1 MEKRYRRTL
10 VFIFNYS
17 ALASLL
23 IFIFYKGVGQ
33 RDLPYILVLSGF
45 FILTAAN
52 LILLYKKNTIEL
64 SSWFTSILM
73 FFLDLYLFILA
84 PEQGYALLW
93 FYILPP
99 VSILL
104 IQEKGV
110 YLSILF
116 IILTVL
122 IYFLFPNLLVYK
134 LPLKFFVRLIV
145 TNLVLIYLLY
155 FFDKMRRNYESQ
167 LAKNIDEL
175 QKSYEEIAVTEE
187 ELRERQEEM
196 QILMEEIK
204 RKEAYLQRL
213 LSHLPDGFAIVDLKG
228 RIKFV
233 NKATQNIFGDI
244 KDLHYSKLFD
254 ESENKKIL
262 KAIGKVF
269 HGQSTVI
276 EVTAKSLDGS
286 EIYLLTTLYPEYDE
300 ENQIAGVAI
309 IFKDI
314 TEIKKLQ
321 TKLEIEYKRI
331 RDLIDNI
338 PAYIYFKDEKLRFL
352 VVNEQF
358 AKFVKIDNRD
368 KLIGHKLSDFYPDNE
383 KIKKA
388 EEQER
393 QIMEK
398 GKSIIDME
406 ITCAE
411 HGEKRWLRAT
421 KIPFYDKDGK
431 ITGLIAIVIDIT
443 NDKLKTEQ
451 IKQLNN
457 KLIKFYEAVE
467 NSSVG
472 ILITDAQGVAEYA
485 NKAYM
490 EIAGYQMDAIKR
502 ISQVLSKS
510 NRHPKG
516 LLEKFYE
523 AVRKKQG
530 FSMNIVHLR
539 KTDNKIL
546 HLNIIV
552 SPVRNESTREIEGYV
567 LITNDITDLVKEK
580 EKVEQLNK
588 NILQSINYA
597 RAIQQSILKGNLDLS
612 LYFRDMFIIYQP
624 KEIIGGDFYYFQRI
638 ENHIYLAVADC
649 TGHGVPG
656 ALISVVG
663 YHLIDETIKENPSAE
678 PHQILEKLREDV
690 KDIFVEFRGGMDM
703 ALCKIDLHSLKLQFS
718 GAFLPVFVSRNN
730 EIIELKHTKSP
741 VGYYPIEH
749 QFVTH
754 NFQLQKGDVIYL
766 FSDGYYD
773 QLFYDEKRKR
783 FAKLT
788 SIGFKELL
796 KSISDLPLHQ
806 QEQIL
811 KNRLQDILQNN
822 PQTDDIT
829 IIAVEV

>member
-1 MEKRYRRTL
+1 MDRRYRRIL

-17 ALASLL
+17 ALVSLL
-23 IFIFYKGVGQ
+23 IFILYKGLGQ
-33 RDLPYILVLSGF
+33 RDTLYIAVLSTF
-45 FILTAAN
+45 FILTVAN
-52 LILLYKKNTIEL
+52 LILLYKKNTIVL

-73 FFLDLYLFILA
+73 FLLDLYLFIFA

-104 IQEKGV
+104 LQSKGLH
-110 YLSILF
+110 LSLLF
-116 IILTVL
+116 VVLVVIIY
-122 IYFLFPNLLVYK
+122 IFFPNILAYK
-134 LPLKFFVRLIV
+134 YPLKFFIRLIV

-155 FFDKMRRNYESQ
+155 FFDKIRRNYETQ
-167 LAKNIDEL
+167 LSEKIDEL
-175 QKSYEEIAVTEE
+175 QRSYEEIAVGEE
-187 ELRERQEEM
+187 ELRERNEEL

-204 RKEAYLQRL
+204 HKEASLQRL
-213 LSHLPDGFAIVDLKG
+213 LTHLPDGFAIIDLKG
-228 RIKFV
+228 RIKFI
-233 NKATQNIFGDI
+233 NKATEKIFGDI
-244 KDLHYSKLFD
+244 KGLHYSQLFE

-262 KAIGKVF
+262 RAIEQVF
-269 HGQSTVI
+269 HGQSLVI
-276 EVTAKSLDGS
+276 EVKAKSLDGS
-286 EIYLLTTLYPEYDE
+286 ELYLLVTLYPEYDE
-300 ENQIAGVAI
+300 DNEISGIVA

-321 TKLEIEYKRI
+321 NKLETEYKRI

-338 PAYIYFKDEKLRFL
+338 PAYIYFKDENLRFL
-352 VVNEQF
+352 VVNQQF
-358 AKFVKIDNRD
+358 TDFVKINDRQA
-368 KLIGHKLSDFYPDNE
+368 LIGHKLSDFYPDNE

-393 QIMEK
+393 QIIEK
-398 GKSIIDME
+398 GVSIIDME
-406 ITCAE
+406 VQCKE
-411 HGEKRWLRAT
+411 HGEERWLKAT

-431 ITGLIAIVIDIT
+431 ITGLIAIMVDVT
-443 NDKLKTEQ
+443 KDKIKTEQ

-457 KLIKFYEAVE
+457 RLIKFYEAVE

-510 NRHPKG
+510 KRWPAG
-516 LLEKFYE
+516 LLEKFYQ

-530 FSMNIVHLR
+530 FSMNIVHRR
-539 KTDNKIL
+539 KSDNKIL
-546 HLNIIV
+546 HLNIKV
-552 SPVRNESTREIEGYV
+552 SPVRNEVTNEIEGYV

-588 NILQSINYA
+588 NIIQSINYA

-612 LYFRDMFIIYQP
+612 LYFKDSFVIYKP

-638 ENHIYLAVADC
+638 ENYIYLAVADC

-656 ALISVVG
+656 ALISVIG
-663 YHLIDETIKENPSAE
+663 YHLIDETIKENPLAP
-678 PHQILEKLREDV
+678 PHQILEQLRQELKEV
-690 KDIFVEFRGGMDM
+690 FIEFRGGLDL
-703 ALCKIDLHSLKLQFS
+703 ALCKIDLDTFTMQYS
-718 GAFLPVFVSRNN
+718 GAFLPVFISRNG

-741 VGYYPIEH
+741 VGYYPVEH
-749 QFVTH
+749 QFVSH
-754 NFQLQKGDVIYL
+754 QIQLQKQDIIYL

-773 QLFYDEKRKR
+773 QLFYDEKRR
-783 FAKLT
+783 GFAKLT
-788 SIGFKELL
+788 RFGFRELL
-796 KSISDLPLHQ
+796 KSISDFPLSQ
-806 QEQIL
+806 QKQIL
-811 KNRLQDILQNN
+811 LGRLEDILHKN

-829 IIAVEV
+829 IVAVKI